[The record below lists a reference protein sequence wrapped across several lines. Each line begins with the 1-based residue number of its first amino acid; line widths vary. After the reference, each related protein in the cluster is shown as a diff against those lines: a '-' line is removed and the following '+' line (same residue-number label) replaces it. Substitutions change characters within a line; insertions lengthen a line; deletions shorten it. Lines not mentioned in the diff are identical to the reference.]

1 MFSELDESISLS
13 EISIAINQL
22 SNGKSAGPDR
32 LINEFFIH
40 GKHVLLPYLHTLF
53 NKIFT
58 LGYFPDA
65 WSMGEVIP
73 LHKKGDRSN
82 VDNYRGITLLS
93 AFGKLFSRLLNNRL
107 TGWAEKYAVL
117 IEAQAGFRENMCTA
131 DNIYVLHGLT
141 THLLNNNKQLYCSFI
156 DFSKAFDYVVRDI
169 LWFKLIKYGVRGKM
183 LDIIMS
189 MYKNIKSRVKLDNK
203 LSQEFSCM
211 TGVRQGECLSP
222 ILFALYLNDLEQ
234 ELITR
239 GADGVDTGLLK
250 LFLLLYADDI
260 IIFSESASGLQ
271 NGLNILHDYCQK
283 WKLTVNVDKSKV
295 MVFRKGGRLAQ
306 NLVFMYGDINLEI
319 VKKFNYLG
327 IVFTPG
333 GSFSEA
339 QATLSGQALK
349 AIFAMNRYL
358 NNFVH
363 LKPSHILD
371 LFDKLI
377 SPILNYGSEVW
388 GFAKAD
394 NIERVHL
401 QFCKKLLSVKQCTQ
415 NDFVYGELGRCSFQL
430 TRYRNI
436 IKYWLKILHCSEIK
450 YVRIIYN
457 MLYNDCINFPNKV
470 TWVTLLRDLLG
481 NLGFMDVWLQ
491 QSVGD
496 RVLFL
501 NLVKQRL
508 TDQFIQNWNS
518 RLNDSTRALFYR
530 NFSFGYKTYLDFVSV
545 GKHRFALSRLR
556 LSSHRLE
563 VETGRWARPNATPFE
578 ERRCTSCHS
587 LEDEFHFVL
596 ECSRYNDLR
605 TIYIPNYYRRRPNM
619 FKLVE
624 LFKSES
630 KKTQINLSLYV
641 FKAFKVREQ
650 FVFG

>member
-1 MFSELDESISLS
+1 
-13 EISIAINQL
+13 
-22 SNGKSAGPDR
+22 
-32 LINEFFIH
+32 
-40 GKHVLLPYLHTLF
+40 
-53 NKIFT
+53 
-58 LGYFPDA
+58 
-65 WSMGEVIP
+65 
-73 LHKKGDRSN
+73 
-82 VDNYRGITLLS
+82 
-93 AFGKLFSRLLNNRL
+93 
-107 TGWAEKYAVL
+107 
-117 IEAQAGFRENMCTA
+117 
-131 DNIYVLHGLT
+131 
-141 THLLNNNKQLYCSFI
+141 
-156 DFSKAFDYVVRDI
+156 
-169 LWFKLIKYGVRGKM
+169 
-183 LDIIMS
+183 
-189 MYKNIKSRVKLDNK
+189 
-203 LSQEFSCM
+203 
-211 TGVRQGECLSP
+211 
-222 ILFALYLNDLEQ
+222 
-234 ELITR
+234 
-239 GADGVDTGLLK
+239 
-250 LFLLLYADDI
+250 
-260 IIFSESASGLQ
+260 
-271 NGLNILHDYCQK
+271 
-283 WKLTVNVDKSKV
+283 

-371 LFDKLI
+371 RFDKLI
-377 SPILNYGSEVW
+377 SPISNYGSEVW
-388 GFAKAD
+388 GFAKQITLSVFIYSFA
-394 NIERVHL
+394 
-401 QFCKKLLSVKQCTQ
+401 KKLLSVKQCTQ

-436 IKYWLKILHCSEIK
+436 IKYWLKILHCSERK

-457 MLYNDCINFPNKV
+457 MLYNYCINFPNKV
-470 TWVTLLRDLLG
+470 TWVKLLRDLLG

-496 RVLFL
+496 SVLFL
-501 NLVKQRL
+501 NLVKRRL
-508 TDQFIQNWNS
+508 TDWNS

-545 GKHRFALSRLR
+545 GKLRFALSRLR
-556 LSSHRLE
+556 LSSHHLE
-563 VETGRWARPNATPFE
+563 VETGRWARPNATLFE

-605 TIYIPNYYRRRPNM
+605 TIYIPNHYRRRPNM

-630 KKTQINLSLYV
+630 KKTQKNLSLYV
-641 FKAFKVREQ
+641 FEAFKVREQ